1 MYSFDTPLSPGG
13 LYVNLTTHHGVGEDH
28 LALDHRRT
36 GAALYLHQRW
46 TRTRKP
52 DSAIPDADPTKMAI
66 GIEGGFSVD
75 DDAKYDVVKSHAL
88 VVMPSGDRVA
98 YPDAELPTVVSQAA
112 CCPTSSGLPT
122 STA

>member
-52 DSAIPDADPTKMAI
+52 DSEIPDADPTKMAI
-66 GIEGGFSVD
+66 GVEGGFS
-75 DDAKYDVVKSHAL
+75 ATKA
-88 VVMPSGDRVA
+88 
-98 YPDAELPTVVSQAA
+98 VSQTA
-112 CCPTSSGLPT
+112 TKSS
-122 STA
+122 SENW